1 MVITDYIAENCILPE
16 MRGKTK
22 PEALK
27 ELTHL
32 LFDTKK
38 LKGVDAALDQI
49 MARESTEST
58 GIGHG
63 IAVPHARITGLKT
76 LHCAVGRFKEGVDF
90 TAIDRKP
97 VHLVFLICYPP
108 TQQTTYLNFV
118 ATVAKLLHDTS
129 HLASLL
135 NASTAEALLSVLRD
149 LCLPLDAPEV
159 YYAQPKGKALP
170 KILETRDAH
179 ADIILLARLQLCYE
193 ILETAR
199 TGKRQINE
207 RIANIRSLV
216 DPRILRQFDRLMK
229 SRPPALVPVE
239 ADTCQGCFMKLP
251 SQFAQLVRAET
262 NVIHSC
268 TNCRRFIYI
277 V

>member
-1 MVITDYIAENCILPE
+1 MVITDYIGANCILPE
-16 MRGKTK
+16 MRETTK

-63 IAVPHARITGLKT
+63 IAVPHARVTGLKT
-76 LHCAVGRFKEGVDF
+76 LQCAIGRFKEGVDF

-118 ATVAKLLHDTS
+118 ATVAKLLHDDG
-129 HLASLL
+129 HLKALL
-135 NASTAEALLSVLRD
+135 NAPDAKGLLEVLRD
-149 LCLPLDAPEV
+149 LCLPLDMPEV
-159 YYAQPKGKALP
+159 YFAQSKGKDFP

-199 TGKRQINE
+199 TGKRQIKE
-207 RIANIRSLV
+207 RIENIRSLV

-251 SQFAQLVRAET
+251 SQFAQQVRAET

>member
-1 MVITDYIAENCILPE
+1 MVITDYITENCILPE
-16 MRGKTK
+16 MREISK

-32 LFDTKK
+32 LFEAKK

-76 LHCAVGRFKEGVDF
+76 LHCAIGRFKEGVDF

-118 ATVAKLLHDTS
+118 ATVAKLLHDGG

-135 NASTAEALLSVLRD
+135 NAPNAKRTVVGVAGLM
-149 LCLPLDAPEV
+149 PAPGYSEV
-159 YYAQPKGKALP
+159 YLAQPKGKTFP
-170 KILETRDAH
+170 
-179 ADIILLARLQLCYE
+179 
-193 ILETAR
+193 
-199 TGKRQINE
+199 
-207 RIANIRSLV
+207 RS
-216 DPRILRQFDRLMK
+216 
-229 SRPPALVPVE
+229 
-239 ADTCQGCFMKLP
+239 
-251 SQFAQLVRAET
+251 
-262 NVIHSC
+262 
-268 TNCRRFIYI
+268 
-277 V
+277 

>member
-1 MVITDYIAENCILPE
+1 MSS
-16 MRGKTK
+16 R
-22 PEALK
+22 
-27 ELTHL
+27 
-32 LFDTKK
+32 
-38 LKGVDAALDQI
+38 I
-49 MARESTEST
+49 MPAMP
-58 GIGHG
+58 I
-63 IAVPHARITGLKT
+63 V
-76 LHCAVGRFKEGVDF
+76 CQGVDF

-118 ATVAKLLHDTS
+118 ATVAKLLHDGG

-135 NASTAEALLSVLRD
+135 NAPNAKELLSVLRD
-149 LCLPLDAPEV
+149 LCLPLDTPEV
-159 YYAQPKGKALP
+159 YLAQPKGKNLP
-170 KILETRDAH
+170 KVLESRDAH
-179 ADIILLARLQLCYE
+179 ADIILLARLQLSYE

-207 RIANIRSLV
+207 RIANIRSLI

-251 SQFAQLVRAET
+251 SQFAQQVRAET

-268 TNCRRFIYI
+268 ANCRRFIYI

>member
-1 MVITDYIAENCILPE
+1 MIMTEFIGVDCILPD
-16 MRGKTK
+16 MTGKSK
-22 PEALK
+22 SEALK
-27 ELTHL
+27 DLTHL
-32 LFDTKK
+32 LFENKK

-63 IAVPHARITGLKT
+63 IAVPHARVSGLKT
-76 LHCAVGRFKEGVDF
+76 LHCAVGRFTEGLDF

-118 ATVAKLLHDTS
+118 ATIAKLLRDDE
-129 HLASLL
+129 HLKAMLHAKDAKEFL
-135 NASTAEALLSVLRD
+135 AVLKDLSS
-149 LCLPLDAPEV
+149 PLEAPEK
-159 YYAQPKGKALP
+159 YYASKKVKANPEL
-170 KILETRDAH
+170 LAARDAH
-179 ADIILLARLQLCYE
+179 ADLILLARLQLCYE
-193 ILETAR
+193 IYETAR
-199 TGKRQINE
+199 TGKRQIKE
-207 RIANIRSLV
+207 RITNIRSLI
-216 DPRILRQFDRLMK
+216 DERLMRHFDRLMK

-251 SQFAQLVRAET
+251 SQFAQQVREDSK
-262 NVIHSC
+262 VIHTC
-268 TNCRRFIYI
+268 RNCSRFIYI